1 MMDKETIRQRRR
13 RILSREI
20 EEIAIA
26 LFIENGYDNVTTSE
40 IASAADIS
48 NRTFFRYFPSKEA
61 ILISIPHRILDKM
74 CAAFEARPQD
84 ETIMRSWRAAAMEI
98 GKLND
103 IDSNL
108 VKKLLFIV
116 NDSPSSIYKMQN
128 FQSFK
133 EPIVDIIAKRLNTDK
148 FDLETN
154 IIAAV
159 VHSALSSAISLYAN
173 TSEDTD
179 FAAVFS
185 KVFDILDNLHS

>member
-1 MMDKETIRQRRR
+1 
-13 RILSREI
+13 
-20 EEIAIA
+20 
-26 LFIENGYDNVTTSE
+26 
-40 IASAADIS
+40 
-48 NRTFFRYFPSKEA
+48 
-61 ILISIPHRILDKM
+61 
-74 CAAFEARPQD
+74 
-84 ETIMRSWRAAAMEI
+84 
-98 GKLND
+98 
-103 IDSNL
+103 
-108 VKKLLFIV
+108 
-116 NDSPSSIYKMQN
+116 MQN